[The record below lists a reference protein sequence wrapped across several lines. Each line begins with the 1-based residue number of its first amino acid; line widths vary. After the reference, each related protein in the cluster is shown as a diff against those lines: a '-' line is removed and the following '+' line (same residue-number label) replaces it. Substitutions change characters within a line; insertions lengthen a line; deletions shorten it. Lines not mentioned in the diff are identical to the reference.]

1 MFEIGEEGGEA
12 LAAFV
17 GEAAV
22 AFLNVVVA
30 VPRLERTVPD
40 LDVAHAALYEA
51 AGNEHLF
58 RLRGVAVERA
68 NGGGFAVDVEGVGR
82 SGLHPK
88 RCLET
93 LDARLEGGVGAGGL
107 VAAVERRG
115 EVELRALGGGIEVG
129 VGEMVDEVGG
139 FAVLRFDVSALVG
152 AREEGGL
159 PVVGTGDGHALGDED
174 DEAGE
179 VVVFGAEA
187 VGDPR
192 ADAGAGHNAGA
203 AIHEAQTVF
212 VDRRIRIHRADH
224 AEIVSVFG
232 RERTEEFAD
241 LKAGLAVARETKRRA
256 EGGAGG
262 TLGGEMDGEALAVEF

>member
-1 MFEIGEEGGEA
+1 MDAVLDGFETELVGGAVNVAAFRAAAGEPHREAVVVVVAAGGGVDFLALRKFDRRGAAEFAAPDDEGVVEEAALFEIGEEGGEA

-58 RLRGVAVERA
+58 RLRGIAVERA

-107 VAAVERRG
+107 VAAVEGGG
-115 EVELRALGGGIEVG
+115 EVELRALGGGVEVG

-152 AREEGGL
+152 AGEEG
-159 PVVGTGDGHALGDED
+159 
-174 DEAGE
+174 
-179 VVVFGAEA
+179 
-187 VGDPR
+187 
-192 ADAGAGHNAGA
+192 
-203 AIHEAQTVF
+203 
-212 VDRRIRIHRADH
+212 
-224 AEIVSVFG
+224 
-232 RERTEEFAD
+232 
-241 LKAGLAVARETKRRA
+241 
-256 EGGAGG
+256 
-262 TLGGEMDGEALAVEF
+262 